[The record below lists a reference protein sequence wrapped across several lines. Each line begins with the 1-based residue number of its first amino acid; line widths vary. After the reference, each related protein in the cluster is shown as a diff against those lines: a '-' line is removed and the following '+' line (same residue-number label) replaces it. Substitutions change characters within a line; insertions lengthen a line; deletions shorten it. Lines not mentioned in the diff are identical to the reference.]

1 VTADDWGFEHTIRR
15 TLMRLREAAVAYD
28 LDGLTTARIQS
39 RIDRLVELLDRAP
52 KTLRWRMRARLGER
66 VRWFELPEEIGH

>member
-1 VTADDWGFEHTIRR
+1 
-15 TLMRLREAAVAYD
+15 
-28 LDGLTTARIQS
+28 LTTARIHS

-66 VRWFELPEEIGH
+66 VRWYELPEEVRR